1 MKGHTWFKII
11 LFVVPVIFIIFMYIQ
26 HQQHKQHVTVKK
38 QTLAFSRDWNDFN
51 AKFTG
56 DKVYAARAAKRQAQ
70 LNAVRKKQALRHE
83 STKKLNENL
92 NNDMQKFNG

>member
-11 LFVVPVIFIIFMYIQ
+11 LFVVPVMFIIFMYIS
-26 HQQHKQHVTVKK
+26 HQQKKQHITVKK

-51 AKFTG
+51 ARFTG
-56 DKVYAARAAKRQAQ
+56 NPVYARRAAKRQAQ
-70 LNAVRKKQALRHE
+70 LNAVRKKQVLRHE

-92 NNDMQKFNG
+92 NNDMEKFNG

>member
-11 LFVVPVIFIIFMYIQ
+11 LFVVPVMFIIFMYIQ
-26 HQQHKQHVTVKK
+26 HQQHKQHVIVKK

-56 DKVYAARAAKRQAQ
+56 QKVYARRAAKRQAQ
-70 LNAVRKKQALRHE
+70 LNAIRKQQIKRHE
-83 STKKLNENL
+83 SAKQLNNNL
-92 NNDMQKFNG
+92 NNDMNKFNG